1 MRFVQF
7 LFFRH
12 ALESFFESL
21 EFLNKLSMDS
31 DNEIKSN
38 ILNNIGIVYKHLGQ
52 YNNALEYYNQA
63 LSCSANDKHLLLR
76 IYGNIATVFK
86 SLNQFKSAFK
96 YFEICL
102 NYSIE
107 LGDKRNECIC
117 LGNLADCYIDLN
129 QYDNATLNLN
139 KSLQIANELNY
150 IIGIINAYYN
160 LGRIAFL
167 QQNYIK
173 AKEYWELS
181 LNKSYAIDYKS
192 GIDFS
197 YNALNQLPK

>member
-1 MRFVQF
+1 MNCRGFP
-7 LFFRH
+7 L
-12 ALESFFESL
+12 
-21 EFLNKLSMDS
+21 
-31 DNEIKSN
+31 I
-38 ILNNIGIVYKHLGQ
+38 I
-52 YNNALEYYNQA
+52 
-63 LSCSANDKHLLLR
+63 
-76 IYGNIATVFK
+76 
-86 SLNQFKSAFK
+86 
-96 YFEICL
+96 
-102 NYSIE
+102 
-107 LGDKRNECIC
+107 
-117 LGNLADCYIDLN
+117 LN